1 MTVSKFP
8 KILGALLLGACS
20 SVALQAAAQESENAT
35 LVDALKSG
43 EVGLNLRYRVEVV
56 DQDILVDDT
65 VDQYDMEEEAV
76 ASTLRTRL
84 NWRSGSYRGFTGFL
98 EMDDVTAIGNDSY
111 NSTTNG
117 NIDRPVVVDPE
128 GTEINQ
134 AYIRYSGGNSIITAG
149 RQRINLDGQR
159 FVGGVGWRQNEQ
171 TYDGVRYQYGSADS
185 FQLDYSYVYNVNR
198 IFGEDSAGSD
208 MGGDIQLLHAIYPVA
223 ENHKISAFVYNLDLE
238 DLTDNASRTYGVDY
252 KGKFGPIKANLS
264 YAHQSDIGDN
274 QYDYSA
280 NYYLAEL
287 GADLGPVAAKLGY
300 EVLGSDN
307 DVGFKT
313 PLATLHKF
321 QGFTDKFLGTPADGV
336 EDLYVGGSMKVAG
349 GKLGL
354 TYHNFEAAEGSVS
367 YGDEWN
373 LSYGHKITDDISAL
387 VKYATYRADEYS
399 TDTDKL
405 WIMVTANF

>member
-43 EVGLNLRYRVEVV
+43 EVGLNLRYRVE
-56 DQDILVDDT
+56 T
-65 VDQYDMEEEAV
+65 VDQEGVDDEAV

-84 NWRSGSYRGFTGFL
+84 NWRSGSYRGFTSFL
-98 EMDDVTAIGNDSY
+98 EMDDVTAVGNDSY
-111 NSTTNG
+111 NSTVNG
-117 NIDRPVVVDPE
+117 EGEYPVVADPE

-134 AYIRYSGGNSIITAG
+134 AYIRYSGDNSVITAG

-185 FQLDYSYVYNVNR
+185 LQLDYSYVYNVNR
-198 IFGEDSAGSD
+198 IFGEDSANSD
-208 MGGDIQLLHAIYPVA
+208 IGGDIQLLHAIYPVA
-223 ENHKISAFVYNLDLE
+223 EDHKVSGFVYNLDL
-238 DLTDNASRTYGVDY
+238 DDAVDNSSRTFGVDY
-252 KGKFGPIKANLS
+252 KGKFGPVKANLS
-264 YAHQSDIGDN
+264 YAHQTEIGDSSL
-274 QYDYSA
+274 DYSA
-280 NYYLAEL
+280 NYYLAEF

-321 QGFTDKFLGTPADGV
+321 QGFTDQFLATPADGI
-336 EDLYVGGSMKVAG
+336 EDLYVSGSMKVAG

-354 TYHNFEAAEGSVS
+354 AYHNFEASEGSAN

-373 LSYGHKITDDISAL
+373 LSYGYKVTKDISAL
-387 VKYATYRADEYS
+387 VKYATYQADDYGS
-399 TDTDKL
+399 DTDKL